1 MCAIASINLEKY
13 QKVFL
18 SMYDLELVTD
28 LPLLFFYSDDISSYC
43 WPKFHF
49 LASICF
55 TRLQSIETGQKFTL
69 PVPASVKTSP
79 ESGSPRNIYGDISRK
94 KGSINEM
101 LLTSAAYKSLQN
113 LWIA

>member
-1 MCAIASINLEKY
+1 MWSPTQICAIASINLEKY
-13 QKVFL
+13 QKVFF
-18 SMYDLELVTD
+18 SMYDLEVVTD
-28 LPLLFFYSDDISSYC
+28 LPQLFFYPDEISSYC

-55 TRLQSIETGQKFTL
+55 TRLKFTL

-79 ESGSPRNIYGDISRK
+79 ESDSPQNIYGDISRK
-94 KGSINEM
+94 KGSINKM

-113 LWIA
+113 LGIA